1 MSGREEIRVLKMKN
15 LFIKHTL
22 LHTLEKEIETMT
34 SSYDFKE
41 KLWFQVTVLVDV
53 CVTTYV

>member
-1 MSGREEIRVLKMKN
+1 MKN

>member
-1 MSGREEIRVLKMKN
+1 MNERMSGREEIRVLKMKN

-41 KLWFQVTVLVDV
+41 KL
-53 CVTTYV
+53 